1 MAHTKTPTRLTS
13 LDVLHVFLSVAES
26 GGFTAS
32 ANKLNIPVAT
42 VSRKIAQ
49 LERELRVT
57 LFVRNTRNVRLSPE
71 GEVFYAQV
79 APALSNVQDAI
90 NQLSHDVQALS
101 GVIRIT
107 APSDLVNQHLT
118 AVFARFL
125 RLNPDVS
132 LHFHLNT
139 DIMNLVSEH
148 IDLAIRAGALADSG
162 LYARHLF
169 DVRLKLFATPEYL
182 AAMPAIMEPA
192 QLLDCNL
199 LTLKT
204 IHTLSFQRAGIAH
217 KIPIKTQ
224 TGNVQANEMNTLIA
238 FCIAG
243 TGVALLP
250 DVSVRSYV
258 AQGQLVEILPDCIFD
273 AVPIH
278 ALTPEKNPP
287 ARVRRLIEHL
297 KEQQDAAYFINQNKS
312 QR

>member
-1 MAHTKTPTRLTS
+1 MKHTQSPAQLTS
-13 LDVLHVFLSVAES
+13 LDVLQLFLSVAES
-26 GGFTAS
+26 GGFTAA
-32 ANKLNIPVAT
+32 ANTLNIPVAT

-71 GEVFYAQV
+71 GEAFYAQV

-90 NQLSHDVQALS
+90 NQLSHGVQELS
-101 GVIRIT
+101 GIIRIT

-139 DIMNLVSEH
+139 DVMNLVSEH
-148 IDLAIRAGALADSG
+148 IDLAIRAGQLADSG

-182 AAMPAIMEPA
+182 AAMPAIIEPA
-192 QLLDCNL
+192 QLSDCNL
-199 LTLKT
+199 LTLKS
-204 IHTLSFQRAGIAH
+204 IRTLSFERAGVAY
-217 KIPIKTQ
+217 KIPIKNQ

-238 FCIAG
+238 FCSAG

-250 DVSVRSYV
+250 DVSVHSLV
-258 AQGQLVEILPDCIFD
+258 AQRQLVEVLPDCVFE

-278 ALTPEKNPP
+278 ALTPEKTPP
-287 ARVRRLIEHL
+287 ARVRRLIEYL
-297 KEQQDAAYFINQNKS
+297 KEQHIIA
-312 QR
+312 

>member
-1 MAHTKTPTRLTS
+1 MKHSKSPTQLTS
-13 LDVLHVFLSVAES
+13 LDVLHLFLSVAES
-26 GGFTAS
+26 GGFTAT

-71 GEVFYAQV
+71 GEAFYAQV

-90 NQLSHDVQALS
+90 NQLSHGVQELS
-101 GVIRIT
+101 GIIRIT

-139 DIMNLVSEH
+139 DVMNLVSEH
-148 IDLAIRAGALADSG
+148 IDLAIRAGKLADSS

-182 AAMPAIMEPA
+182 AAMPAISDPA
-192 QLLDCNL
+192 QLSNCNL
-199 LTLKT
+199 LTLKAMR
-204 IHTLSFQRAGIAH
+204 TLNFQRAGIAH
-217 KIPIKTQ
+217 KIPIKAQ
-224 TGNVQANEMNTLIA
+224 TGNLQANEMNTLIA

-250 DVSVRSYV
+250 DY
-258 AQGQLVEILPDCIFD
+258 GGGI
-273 AVPIH
+273 
-278 ALTPEKNPP
+278 T
-287 ARVRRLIEHL
+287 ARCVGAFVCSTR
-297 KEQQDAAYFINQNKS
+297 ATG
-312 QR
+312 

>member
-1 MAHTKTPTRLTS
+1 MAHTKTPTQLTS

-132 LHFHLNT
+132 LHFYLNT

-148 IDLAIRAGALADSG
+148 IDLAIRAGALADSS

-182 AAMPAIMEPA
+182 AAMPAISDPA
-192 QLLDCNL
+192 QLSNCNL
-199 LTLKT
+199 LTLKAMR
-204 IHTLSFQRAGIAH
+204 TLNFQRAGIAH
-217 KIPIKTQ
+217 KIPIKAQ
-224 TGNVQANEMNTLIA
+224 TGNLQANEMNTLIT

-250 DVSVRSYV
+250 DVSVRSY
-258 AQGQLVEILPDCIFD
+258 ATQGQLVEVLPDCLFD
-273 AVPIH
+273 DVPIH
-278 ALTPEKNPP
+278 ALTSEKNPP
-287 ARVRRLIEHL
+287 ARVRRLIEFL
-297 KEQQDAAYFINQNKS
+297 REQL
-312 QR
+312 

>member
-1 MAHTKTPTRLTS
+1 MAHTKTPTQLTS

-132 LHFHLNT
+132 LHFYLNT

-182 AAMPAIMEPA
+182 AAMPAISDPA
-192 QLLDCNL
+192 QLSNCNL
-199 LTLKT
+199 LTLKAMR
-204 IHTLSFQRAGIAH
+204 TLNFQRAGIAH
-217 KIPIKTQ
+217 KIPIKAQ
-224 TGNVQANEMNTLIA
+224 TGNLQANEMNTLIA

-258 AQGQLVEILPDCIFD
+258 AQGQLVEVLPDCIFD

>member
-1 MAHTKTPTRLTS
+1 MAHTKTPTQLTS

-71 GEVFYAQV
+71 GEAFYAQV

-132 LHFHLNT
+132 LHFYLNT

-182 AAMPAIMEPA
+182 AAMPAISDPA
-192 QLLDCNL
+192 QLSNCNL
-199 LTLKT
+199 LTLKAMR
-204 IHTLSFQRAGIAH
+204 TLNFQRAGIAH
-217 KIPIKTQ
+217 KIPIKAQ
-224 TGNVQANEMNTLIA
+224 TGNLQANEMNTLIA

-258 AQGQLVEILPDCIFD
+258 AQGQLVEVLPDCIFD